1 MLERPELVT
10 HAYRLL
16 EWTLGNNP
24 FQMSTMNG
32 VGVVQPCA
40 LSFQMGNIPGGVTM
54 GIFGDDSDQPWY
66 PHPWACTDEYY
77 GYQTSQFLWAV
88 LALQDLTIA

>member
-16 EWTLGNNP
+16 EWTLG
-24 FQMSTMNG
+24 
-32 VGVVQPCA
+32 
-40 LSFQMGNIPGGVTM
+40 
-54 GIFGDDSDQPWY
+54 IFGDDNDQPWY
-66 PHPWACTDEYY
+66 PHPRACTDEYY